1 MAPASAICVSLLL
14 QVVAKILADLRA
26 TAAAAELAA
35 TEAAAAMATATATA
49 TVRRDHEMPSEYVA
63 TEKDVGTMDH
73 GVQGAG

>member
-1 MAPASAICVSLLL
+1 MLL